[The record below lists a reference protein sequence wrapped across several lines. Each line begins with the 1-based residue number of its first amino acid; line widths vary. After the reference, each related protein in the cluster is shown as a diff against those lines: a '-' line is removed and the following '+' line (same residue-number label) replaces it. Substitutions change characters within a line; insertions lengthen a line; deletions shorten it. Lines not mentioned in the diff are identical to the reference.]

1 MIHKRTNGIN
11 GMSSNLKT
19 CFSKSVICA
28 VRKLKEKS
36 RRIFWKMI
44 WCWVGGVLWNTDGY
58 SELEMCC
65 VRLSYTA
72 RALLHRSRSR
82 NRVADKSRKTAVS

>member
-1 MIHKRTNGIN
+1 M
-11 GMSSNLKT
+11 
-19 CFSKSVICA
+19 
-28 VRKLKEKS
+28 RKLKEKS

-65 VRLSYTA
+65 VRVE
-72 RALLHRSRSR
+72 LHSPCPAPQGRSR